1 MSVSDS
7 HNKAMDFAER
17 AFMAQIRGHKEDSI
31 KFFEKALENELMA
44 ISKLEAEGQI
54 EPTYSVLHRSA
65 GTLALDCNQPQKARE
80 IVTKALSQNP
90 HPEIAEELREL
101 QYQISLLLPDQ
112 NTSITVLHG
121 NWTDVNIW
129 RNSSTSVLPPREAA

>member
-31 KFFEKALENELMA
+31 KFFKKALENELVA
-44 ISKLEAEGQI
+44 ISKLEAEGRI

-80 IVTKALSQNP
+80 IVTKALGQDP
-90 HPEIAEELREL
+90 HPEIADEL
-101 QYQISLLLPDQ
+101 QELLCRIPDHNISV
-112 NTSITVLHG
+112 ILHD

-129 RNSSTSVLPPREAA
+129 KNSSTQVRTFRGAA